1 MATPNVLIFSED
13 PKVYQELTA
22 LLPRDYSAGHVAKLE
37 DWRATNFAGASF
49 LTFVLPGGREI
60 AVLEALKQAGDGL
73 PVVGVISTP
82 LTAEIIN
89 ALLDFQLLAILVY
102 PFDAESTRETLW
114 QAIEREQQLA
124 RQRYLQE
131 NSTEINLRLNQRLQ
145 EINTIYTVGKF
156 VAAALSV
163 EEVLE
168 RVVSASVNLTQ
179 ADEGFILLKEEDV
192 LSLQASKSTQTEIV
206 RSSPTQADDDIAWQV
221 IRSGR
226 PTLLQREARV
236 ATGLTAQ
243 ALLYVPL
250 LSPGSGAVGVLGVAN
265 ADPERAF
272 NENHLFTLSSVADFA
287 AVALENARLF
297 SAVETE
303 RSRLSA
309 ILENATEAILVTN
322 AQNRL
327 LLWSKTAAQAFAIG
341 PEALGQ
347 PITTV
352 INHETI
358 RELFQQAD
366 TAQPLTHTEVM
377 LPEGQVFN
385 AQLTSIPKLG
395 RVAIMQD
402 ITRLKELDH
411 LKSEF
416 VSTVSHDLRTPLT
429 TVQGYIELL
438 ARVGPLNDLQSD
450 FIKKAQS
457 SLSHITALIGDL
469 LDIGRIEAGYDL
481 DMVRFRLDE
490 LARHAVETYTVNAE
504 VQSITLTAEIPDT
517 PLWIRGNAR
526 RIRQVIENLLSNA
539 IKYNHPEGQ
548 IKVRIAPDDHH
559 VVVEVEDNG
568 IGISL
573 AEQPKLFE
581 RFYRVKTPETEDIH
595 GTGLGLAIVK
605 SVIERHKGRVW
616 VKSAPGHGSTFAF
629 ILPISEETET
639 ADHKHG
645 D

>member
-13 PKVYQELTA
+13 QKIYHELAA
-22 LLPRDYSAGHVAKLE
+22 LLPKDLSAGHVATPEEWLAV
-37 DWRATNFAGASF
+37 DFAGVSF
-49 LTFVLPGGREI
+49 LVFVLPAGREL
-60 AVLEALKQAGDGL
+60 AVLETLKQAGDDL
-73 PVVGVISTP
+73 PVVGVLSTP
-82 LTAEIIN
+82 PTAEVIN
-89 ALLDFQLLAILVY
+89 TLLSVQLLAILFH
-102 PFDAESTRETLW
+102 PFDADLAKETLW
-114 QAIEREQQLA
+114 QAIEREQRLA

-131 NSTEINLRLNQRLQ
+131 NSVEINRRLNQRLQ

-156 VAAALSV
+156 VAAALGV
-163 EEVLE
+163 EEVLD
-168 RVVSASVNLTQ
+168 RVVGASVNLTQ
-179 ADEGFILLKEEDV
+179 ADEGFILLKEDET
-192 LSLQASKSTQTEIV
+192 LYLRASKSVQAEIV
-206 RSSPTQADDDIAWQV
+206 QSFHAEADDDVAWQV

-236 ATGLTAQ
+236 ATGLAAQ

-250 LSPGSGAVGVLGVAN
+250 SSPGSGTMGVLGVAN
-265 ADPERAF
+265 ADAERVF
-272 NENHLFTLSSVADFA
+272 SENHLFTLSSVADFA
-287 AVALENARLF
+287 AIALENARLF
-297 SAVETE
+297 SAVVTE

-309 ILENATEAILVTN
+309 ILENATEAILVTD

-327 LLWSKTAAQAFAIG
+327 LLWSDTAAKAFDIG

-347 PITTV
+347 PVDTV
-352 INHETI
+352 MSHETI
-358 RELFQQAD
+358 RALFQQSD
-366 TAQPLTHTEVM
+366 TTQAMTHTEVT
-377 LPEGQVFN
+377 LGEGQIFN
-385 AQLTSIPKLG
+385 AQLTSIPELG

-438 ARVGPLNDLQSD
+438 ARVGPLSD
-450 FIKKAQS
+450 IQADFVKKALS
-457 SLSHITALIGDL
+457 SLTHITALIGDL

-481 DMVRFRLDE
+481 EMVRFRLDE
-490 LARHAVETYTVNAE
+490 LTRQTVEVYTAYAE
-504 VQSITLTAEIPDT
+504 IQGITLTADIPDT

-539 IKYNHPEGQ
+539 IKYNHPDGW
-548 IKVRIAPDDHH
+548 IKVNLAPDDHH
-559 VVVEVEDNG
+559 LVVEVTDNG
-568 IGISL
+568 IGIPL

-581 RFYRVKTPETEDIH
+581 RFYRVKSPETEDIA

-616 VKSAPGHGSTFAF
+616 VESTPGKGSTFAF
-629 ILPISEETET
+629 ILPLSESEEVSE
-639 ADHKHG
+639 
-645 D
+645 

>member
-1 MATPNVLIFSED
+1 MTTPNVLIFSED
-13 PKVYQELTA
+13 QKIYQELAA
-22 LLPRDYSAGHVAKLE
+22 LLPRDYSAGHVAKSE
-37 DWRATNFAGASF
+37 DWLATDFDGVSF
-49 LTFVLPGGREI
+49 LAFVLPAGREL
-60 AVLEALKQAGDGL
+60 AVLETLRQIGDSL
-73 PVVGVISTP
+73 PIVGVVVAPPS
-82 LTAEIIN
+82 AETIN
-89 ALLDFQLLAILVY
+89 ALLGFQLLAILVY
-102 PFDAESTRETLW
+102 PFDADLARETLW
-114 QAIEREQQLA
+114 QAIEREQQLT

-131 NSTEINLRLNQRLQ
+131 NSVEINRRLNQRLQ

-168 RVVSASVNLTQ
+168 RVVGASINLTQ
-179 ADEGFILLKEEDV
+179 ADEGFILLKDENV
-192 LSLQASKSTQTEIV
+192 LQLRASKSVQTGIV
-206 RSSPTQADDDIAWQV
+206 QSLHTQANDDIAWQV

-236 ATGLTAQ
+236 ATGLTAR

-250 LSPGSGAVGVLGVAN
+250 TSPGSGTMGVLGVAN
-265 ADPERAF
+265 ADPEHAF

-297 SAVETE
+297 GAVATE

-309 ILENATEAILVTN
+309 ILENATEAILVTD

-327 LLWSKTAAQAFAIG
+327 LLWSKTAAQVFEIG

-347 PITTV
+347 HVDTV
-352 INHETI
+352 LTHETI
-358 RELFQQAD
+358 RELFQQAN
-366 TAQPLTHTEVM
+366 TTQTMAHTEVT
-377 LPEGQVFN
+377 LPNGQVFN
-385 AQLTSIPKLG
+385 AQLSSIPQLG

-402 ITRLKELDH
+402 ISRLKELDH

-457 SLSHITALIGDL
+457 SLTHITALIGDL

-481 DMVRFRLDE
+481 NMVRFRVDE
-490 LARHAVETYTVNAE
+490 LARTAIEMYTVNAE
-504 VQSITLTAEIPDT
+504 VQGITLTANIPGG

-539 IKYNHPEGQ
+539 IKYNRQDGW
-548 IKVRIAPDDHH
+548 IKVRMAQDDHH

-568 IGISL
+568 IGIPLS
-573 AEQPKLFE
+573 EQPKLFE

-616 VKSAPGHGSTFAF
+616 VKSTPGRGSTFAF
-629 ILPISEETET
+629 ILPLCESEDCSEQR
-639 ADHKHG
+639 D
-645 D
+645 